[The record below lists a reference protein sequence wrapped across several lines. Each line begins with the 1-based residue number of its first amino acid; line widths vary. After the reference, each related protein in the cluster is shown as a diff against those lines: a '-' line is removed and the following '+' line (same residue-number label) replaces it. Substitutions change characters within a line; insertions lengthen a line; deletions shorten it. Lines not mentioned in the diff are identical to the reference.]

1 MSYAAQAY
9 ARTAQQTSSPRETE
23 AQALLKAARML
34 QDAMARLDEIDSG
47 IQRALMFNRKLW
59 SIFVG
64 DAVNDRN
71 PEKIETRQN
80 VANLGIF
87 VLSQSAALQLKPERD
102 KIQALIDINM
112 QIAAGLSG
120 RP

>member
-64 DAVNDRN
+64 DALRDDNQQS
-71 PEKIETRQN
+71 IEIRQN
-80 VANLGIF
+80 IANIGVF
-87 VLSQSAALQLKPERD
+87 VLSQSSALQIKPEVERL
-102 KIQALIDINM
+102 QALIDINRN
-112 QIAAGLSG
+112 IAAGLSG